1 MSSFVAKRLPQTTG
15 LLAIVA
21 IATALLITNAGAAA
35 APMNWQTAPGYRW
48 RHLPVPGVGKT
59 GFTLLPPSSTDILVT
74 NRLAAE
80 RYLTN
85 SMLLNGSGVAAGDVD
100 GDGLCDLYFCG
111 LDGPNVLYR
120 NLGGWKFEDVTA
132 AAGVAC
138 PALDATGAVFAD
150 IDGDGD
156 LDLIVNS
163 LAGGTHVFINDGQ
176 GHFTL
181 QTNTPP
187 LNYQRGGTSLALA
200 DIDGDGDLDLYVA
213 NYRTWTIRDQPVSAV
228 KVENVQGLPT
238 VVRVN
243 DRPVSDPDLVG
254 RFTVAA
260 NGALQEHGEVDAL
273 YLNDGTGRFNPVP
286 FIGGSFLDEDGHP
299 LTEPPYDWGLSAM
312 FRDMNGD
319 GAPDIYVCNDFQSP
333 DRVWINSGK
342 GQFRALPRL
351 ALRHT
356 SIYSMGV
363 DFADINRD
371 GYDDFFVV
379 DMLSPHHQQ
388 RHNQDGILFPVH
400 VTIGEMENRPQYSRN
415 TLFLNRGDGTYAEI
429 SCLSGTISSDWS
441 WTPVFLD
448 VDLDGFEDLLITTG
462 HELDSA
468 NVDVMNRAKAI
479 MAATKLS
486 ALEQL
491 YLRKMYE
498 RLDVPKVAFRN
509 RGDLTFEEVAE
520 AWGFNTRSVA
530 HGMALADLDGDGD
543 LDVAV
548 NNLNGAAGVYRNES
562 NAPRV
567 AVRLKGQPPNT
578 RGIGAKLWVHG
589 GAAPMQSQEMI
600 CGGRYLSSDDPLRV
614 FAAGSLTNE
623 MRIEVR
629 WQSGKRSGVNG
640 VKANRLYEIEEES
653 SKLKAQ
659 SSREAPSSKPQ
670 APSSTIHEPL
680 FEDVSRLIGH
690 VHHEEEFNDFER
702 QALLPK
708 KLSQL
713 GPGVGWHDV
722 DGDGW
727 DDLIVG
733 SGRGGRL
740 AVYRNDGKGGFK
752 PWAGTPFEKVVTRD
766 QTTVL
771 GTSFGLLVGSAN
783 YEDGSIKGGCVR
795 IYDLKRQVS
804 GESVL
809 GEAFSVGPLA
819 LADVDGD
826 GDLDLFVGGRVLG
839 GRYPEPV
846 DSLLMKNEGGRLVVG
861 QRFEKQGLV
870 SGAVFSDLDGDGN
883 PELILACEW
892 GPVRVFH
899 NERGQFKE
907 ITKELG
913 LDKYS
918 GWWNGVTAGDLGGD
932 GRMDI
937 DFIGDGTVS
946 LVEAYLDQ
954 ELNKVVPWRDLRA
967 TSAALPWVQEKFAGY
982 HAYGGA
988 SVAETLGA
996 KFSAAEE
1003 LSAATLDS
1011 MVFLNRGG
1019 KFEAHSLPVEA
1030 QFTPAFGVGV
1040 GDMDGD
1046 GKEDVFLSQNFFATL
1061 PEEWRHDAGRAL
1073 WLRGDG
1079 QGGLKAVPGQES
1091 GVAVYGE
1098 QRGCALAD
1106 YDGDGRVDL
1115 VVTQNG
1121 TATKLFHNVGAKPGL
1136 RVRLKGG
1143 AGNPTGVGAQMRL
1156 VYGERQGP
1164 VREIHAGSGYWSQ
1177 DGAVQVLGTPQT
1189 PTQLWV
1195 RWAGGR
1201 TTTNP
1206 VPAGAREI
1214 EVEVEGRMRV
1224 LRQ

>member
-1 MSSFVAKRLPQTTG
+1 
-15 LLAIVA
+15 
-21 IATALLITNAGAAA
+21 
-35 APMNWQTAPGYRW
+35 
-48 RHLPVPGVGKT
+48 
-59 GFTLLPPSSTDILVT
+59 
-74 NRLAAE
+74 
-80 RYLTN
+80 
-85 SMLLNGSGVAAGDVD
+85 
-100 GDGLCDLYFCG
+100 
-111 LDGPNVLYR
+111 
-120 NLGGWKFEDVTA
+120 
-132 AAGVAC
+132 
-138 PALDATGAVFAD
+138 
-150 IDGDGD
+150 
-156 LDLIVNS
+156 
-163 LAGGTHVFINDGQ
+163 
-176 GHFTL
+176 
-181 QTNTPP
+181 
-187 LNYQRGGTSLALA
+187 
-200 DIDGDGDLDLYVA
+200 
-213 NYRTWTIRDQPVSAV
+213 
-228 KVENVQGLPT
+228 
-238 VVRVN
+238 
-243 DRPVSDPDLVG
+243 
-254 RFTVAA
+254 
-260 NGALQEHGEVDAL
+260 
-273 YLNDGTGRFNPVP
+273 
-286 FIGGSFLDEDGHP
+286 
-299 LTEPPYDWGLSAM
+299 M
-312 FRDMNGD
+312 FRDMNDD
-319 GAPDIYVCNDFQSP
+319 GAPDIYVCNDFKSS
-333 DRVWINSGK
+333 DRIWINSGK
-342 GQFRALPRL
+342 GQFRAMPRL

-371 GYDDFFVV
+371 GHDDFFVA

-388 RHNQDGILFPVH
+388 RHNQDGVLFPVH
-400 VTIGEMENRPQYSRN
+400 VTIGEVENRPQYSRN

-429 SCLSGTISSDWS
+429 SCLSGVISSDWS
-441 WTPVFLD
+441 WTPVFCD

-468 NVDVMNRAKAI
+468 NMDVANRAKAI
-479 MAATKLS
+479 MAAKKLS

-491 YLRKMYE
+491 YLRKMYD

-509 RGDLTFEEVAE
+509 RGDLTFEEVGE

-543 LDVAV
+543 LDVV
-548 NNLNGAAGVYRNES
+548 MNNLNGAAGVYRNES

-578 RGIGAKLWVHG
+578 RGIGAKIWVYG
-589 GAAPMQSQEMI
+589 GAVPMQSQEMI
-600 CGGRYLSSDDPLRV
+600 CGGRYLSSDDPMRV
-614 FAAGSLTNE
+614 FAGGSLTNE

-629 WQSGKRSGVNG
+629 WRSGRRSVVNE
-640 VKANRLYEIEEES
+640 VKANRLYEID
-653 SKLKAQ
+653 
-659 SSREAPSSKPQ
+659 EAAAEGASDHQPSTTHDQPVY
-670 APSSTIHEPL
+670 
-680 FEDVSRLIGH
+680 EDVSGLIH
-690 VHHEEEFNDFER
+690 HAHHEEEYDDFER

-727 DDLIVG
+727 EDLIVG

-740 AVYRNDGKGGFK
+740 AVYRNDGKGGFE
-752 PWAGTPFEKVVTRD
+752 PWAGTLFEKAVTRD

-771 GTSFGLLVGSAN
+771 GTSLGLLVGSAN
-783 YEDGSIKGGCVR
+783 YEDGSAKGGCVR
-795 IYDLKRQVS
+795 IYDVKRQVS

-809 GEAFSVGPLA
+809 GQAFSVGPMA

-839 GRYPEPV
+839 GRYPEAV
-846 DSLLMKNEGGRLVVG
+846 DSLLMKNEGGRLALG
-861 QRFEKQGLV
+861 QRFEKLGLV
-870 SGAVFSDLDGDGN
+870 SGAVFSDLDGDGM

-892 GPVRVFH
+892 GPIRIFR
-899 NERGQFKE
+899 NERGKFVPWDAPVTINNQQST
-907 ITKELG
+907 INQL
-913 LDKYS
+913 S
-918 GWWNGVTAGDLGGD
+918 GWWNGVTTGDLGGD

-937 DFIGDGTVS
+937 VASNWGRNTRFQSHMQQPLRVYYGDFIGDGTVS
-946 LVEAYLDQ
+946 LVEAYFDQ
-954 ELNKVVPWRDLRA
+954 EMNKVVPWRDLRA
-967 TSAALPWVQEKFAGY
+967 LSKALPFVQEKFAGY

-996 KFSAAEE
+996 KFNAAEE
-1003 LSAATLDS
+1003 LTAATLDS

-1019 KFEAHSLPVEA
+1019 KFEARSLPVEA
-1030 QFTPAFGVGV
+1030 QFAPAFGVSV

-1061 PEEWRHDAGRAL
+1061 PEEWRQDAGRAL

-1079 QGGLKAVPGQES
+1079 QGGLRAVPGQES

-1121 TATKLFHNVGAKPGL
+1121 NATKLFHNVGAKPGL
-1136 RVRLKGG
+1136 RVRLKAGP
-1143 AGNPTGVGAQMRL
+1143 GNPTGVGAQMRL
-1156 VYGERQGP
+1156 IYGERKGP

-1177 DGAVQVLGTPQT
+1177 DGAVQVLGTPQA
-1189 PTQLWV
+1189 PTQIWV

-1206 VPAGAREI
+1206 VPAGAREV

-1224 LRQ
+1224 LRP